1 MTVPVV
7 EVRGNASAEEMA
19 VVLALVSRSPEPA
32 AVPTAYETWRRTRLA
47 ALRRDRP
54 GDDGFGFLTS

>member
-19 VVLALVSRSPEPA
+19 VVLALVSRSPQPLPA
-32 AVPTAYETWRRTRLA
+32 PTSYESWRRIRLA
-47 ALRRDRP
+47 AVRRDQP
-54 GDDGFGFLTS
+54 GDGGFGFLTS